1 MSIYLATSASLFALG
16 LAALVLRQNAIVR
29 LMALNLMGIAVFLWL
44 VNWARAGDVV
54 DAIPH
59 ALVLTGIVVAVSTTA
74 FGLALLV
81 KIHRLKDR
89 KGDVS

>member
-1 MSIYLATSASLFALG
+1 MSIYFATSASLFAMG
-16 LAALVLRQNAIVR
+16 LVALILRQNAIVR

-44 VNWARAGDVV
+44 VNWARAGGVI

-81 KIHRLKDR
+81 KIHRLKD
-89 KGDVS
+89 GDNS